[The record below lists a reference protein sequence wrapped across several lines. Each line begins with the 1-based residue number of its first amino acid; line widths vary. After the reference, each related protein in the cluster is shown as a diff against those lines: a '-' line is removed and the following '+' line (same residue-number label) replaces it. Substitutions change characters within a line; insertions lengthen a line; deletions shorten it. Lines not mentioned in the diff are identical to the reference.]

1 MKATCPE
8 WKFAKLPLFE
18 LELPM
23 RVPRVF
29 TDQPLQTGATVTLEE
44 APSRHLAKVLRMT
57 PGRELTLFNG
67 EGGEFA
73 ATLAEM
79 GKKSVSATLG
89 EFSPEDRESALDLE
103 LAIGLSR
110 GDRMDWVI
118 QKATELGA
126 TRITPL
132 FTERTE
138 VKLKGDRLNKKWD
151 HWRQVMISACEQC
164 QRNRLPV
171 LAQPQSLTDW
181 LAATRDS
188 GARRFVLHHRD
199 SKGLP
204 AQEALTQLSLLVGPE
219 GGLSEEEIEQAR
231 AAGCEPLTL
240 GPRVMRTETAPIAA
254 IGIAQYLWG
263 DWH

>member
-1 MKATCPE
+1 
-8 WKFAKLPLFE
+8 
-18 LELPM
+18 M
-23 RVPRVF
+23 RIPRVY
-29 TDQPLQTGATVTLEE
+29 TDQALQTGATVILEE

-57 PGRELTLFNG
+57 PGRELLIFNG
-67 EGGEFA
+67 TGGEYPA
-73 ATLAEM
+73 RITEV
-79 GKKSVSATLG
+79 GKKSVSVHL
-89 EFSPEDRESALDLE
+89 ESFEDVDRESPLDLE

-138 VKLKGDRLNKKWD
+138 VKLKGDRLDKKWD

-164 QRNRLPV
+164 QRNRLPA
-171 LAQPQSLTDW
+171 LSAPITLNEWLDQS
-181 LAATRDS
+181 R
-188 GARRFVLHHRD
+188 GQKRFVLHHRD
-199 SKGLP
+199 SRGLP
-204 AQEALTQLSLLVGPE
+204 ESEPLAQLSLLVGPE

-231 AAGCEPLTL
+231 TDGCEPLTL

-254 IGIAQYLWG
+254 ISLAQYLWG
-263 DWH
+263 DWR

>member
-1 MKATCPE
+1 MKASGSGS
-8 WKFAKLPLFE
+8 KFAKLPVFD
-18 LELPM
+18 LEFAM

-29 TDQPLQTGATVTLEE
+29 TDQPLQAGSTVTLEE

-57 PGRELTLFNG
+57 PGRELILFNG
-67 EGGEFA
+67 QGGEFT
-73 ATLAEM
+73 ATLTEL
-79 GKKSVSATLG
+79 GKKTVEATLDA
-89 EFSPEDRESALDLE
+89 FTAEDRESPLDLE

-138 VKLKGDRLNKKWD
+138 VKLKGDRLEKKWE
-151 HWRQVMISACEQC
+151 HWRQVIISACEQC
-164 QRNRLPV
+164 QRNRLPT
-171 LAQPQSLTDW
+171 LAQPQALADW
-181 LAATRDS
+181 LAAERTA
-188 GARRFVLHHRD
+188 GTRRFVLHHRD

-204 AQEALTQLSLLVGPE
+204 AQEALTHVSLLVGPE

-231 AAGCEPLTL
+231 AFGCEPLTL
-240 GPRVMRTETAPIAA
+240 GPRVMRTETAPVAA
-254 IGIAQYLWG
+254 ISLAQYLWG
-263 DWH
+263 DWR